1 MKDNCTEQKIVTK
14 MAGINST
21 TSKIISHVNGLN
33 TLVKNRDCQSEFKK
47 QQTPNYTLS
56 IRIHFKYKGSDRLK
70 VKGWRK
76 KYCANTNEKKA
87 GLPILISDKADF
99 TTRKIIKNKE
109 LNHIII
115 EGSILQDDLKILNR
129 YAPKNRAKTD
139 RSQNYNGIYIT
150 ST

>member
-21 TSKIISHVNGLN
+21 ISKIISRVNGLN
-33 TLVKNRDCQSEFKK
+33 ILVKNRDCQSEFKK
-47 QQTPNYTLS
+47 QQTRPNYTLS
-56 IRIHFKYKGSDRLK
+56 IRIYFKYKSSDRLK

-76 KYCANTNEKKA
+76 KYCANTNVKKA

-99 TTRKIIKNKE
+99 TTRKIIRNKE
-109 LNHIII
+109 LNRIII
-115 EGSILQDDLKILNR
+115 KGSILQDDLKILNR

-139 RSQNYNGIYIT
+139 RS
-150 ST
+150 